1 MNQPE
6 SAPAARRKFLVV
18 VDDTPECKV
27 ALRFAARR
35 AQATGGGVTLLYV
48 MEPAEFQHWMFV
60 GDLMEQESREEA
72 ERLLQGLA
80 AEVND
85 LTSIVPELLVREG
98 RRRDELLALIEEA
111 GTAGERPGRRALGLL
126 QHPHHRGARHPYR
139 RPGRR
144 ADVSDAKS
152 RLAGVARAGRISGVR
167 LPRSAPTILG
177 GIGSAS
183 PIPPLARH
191 SVATPRKCCTPPF
204 WRLLRAHR
212 ALRGKSLTRK
222 WPVVP
227 CER

>member
-98 RRRDELLALIEEA
+98 RRRDELLALIEEDPEVRVLVLGA
-111 GTAGERPGRRALGLL
+111 APGPEGPGPLVSALAGEL
-126 QHPHHRGARHPYR
+126 
-139 RPGRR
+139 
-144 ADVSDAKS
+144 
-152 RLAGVARAGRISGVR
+152 SG
-167 LPRSAPTILG
+167 SFSI
-177 GIGSAS
+177 
-183 PIPPLARH
+183 PI
-191 SVATPRKCCTPPF
+191 T
-204 WRLLRAHR
+204 
-212 ALRGKSLTRK
+212 
-222 WPVVP
+222 VVP
-227 CER
+227 GTLTDAQVDELT